1 MDQNAA
7 VMALA
12 LVLSSAALAET
23 QPEVQSPRSNALAAT
38 VQHSLPLSV
47 SSKVRWAVTDAEQ
60 PRDGKNLKLLCETHV
75 GEKTVS
81 FLSLGDGT
89 VLIAAFTD
97 RPLRDP
103 TKDIWLQTY
112 FLRWDGNLTAAPY
125 DTRRP
130 SATADWAY
138 VYDQNG
144 DGRIDHLAFLIGPLN
159 IEPPDAPADLPV
171 TGPDGSFGALKG
183 SLLKKWFRSINKFGF
198 WQAIDEN
205 GDGKVSWL
213 AIPARK
219 KSNGWF
225 RGWAVISQAG
235 ASIGPACQILDRDG
249 APLEACA
256 AKGTRN
262 YESTSRTVELW
273 SSNPQI
279 HLNEAIKGEEA
290 CHIGRGDLRR
300 MMPSL

>member
-1 MDQNAA
+1 MDANAA
-7 VMALA
+7 VIALGLA
-12 LVLSSAALAET
+12 LSSATLPQAQA
-23 QPEVQSPRSNALAAT
+23 EVQSSRTNALAAA
-38 VQHSLPLSV
+38 VQSSLPVSV
-47 SSKVRWAVTDAEQ
+47 SSKLRWAVTDAEQ
-60 PRDGKNLKLLCETHV
+60 PRDEKNLKLLCQTRV

-81 FLSLGDGT
+81 FLSLGDRT
-89 VLIAAFTD
+89 VLIAAFID

-112 FLRWDGNLTAAPY
+112 FLRWDGNLTAGSY
-125 DTRRP
+125 DMRRP

-159 IEPPDAPADLPV
+159 IEPPGPPADLPV
-171 TGPDGSFGALKG
+171 ARPDGSFGALKG
-183 SLLKKWFRSINKFGF
+183 SVLKKWFRWINKYGF

-205 GDGKVSWL
+205 GDGKVDWL
-213 AIPARK
+213 ASPARK

-225 RGWAVISQAG
+225 RGWAVVSQTG
-235 ASIGPACQILDRDG
+235 APIGPACQIVDSDG
-249 APLEACA
+249 APLDACA
-256 AKGTRN
+256 AKGTQI

-279 HLNEAIKGEEA
+279 HLDEAIKGGEA

-300 MMPSL
+300 MMP